1 MSVIVTVFNTGE
13 FLSKCLQSIINQTI
27 WNVMEL
33 VIINDGSSDH
43 SSEIIKEFVKQEPER
58 IISIHYAEN
67 QGVGNSRN
75 VGIAQ
80 SRGDYIGFVDSD
92 DWIANNMF
100 ELLYTKALD
109 GHDMVICD
117 YFSRYEDEDLTIPE
131 KGFSQDIFTQKQA
144 ILYAQVVP
152 WNKLYK
158 KELLQKIEYL
168 NIWYEDVASTPILIS
183 LADMPAYLNIPLYY
197 YKRSR
202 SGSIANSS
210 GPKVLD
216 ILRAWDRLIEHA
228 QLNNSFKEEILFF
241 VTKCINYYIDFKP
254 EYADHFWEYARK
266 HRELLS
272 GGEYNRKAVETKEI
286 RDLFGLFNMSTPMY
300 ATNNETK
307 DATKYPTNNETKY
320 ATKKKRALR
329 IIQVIS
335 PICSPVSAVDTAGT
349 EKMVYEITQE
359 LVKRGHRV
367 VLYAPKGSKVSAK
380 VVPFPKYF
388 EDRHLPAFIRKTRPS
403 KVDLIHDHTF
413 SSIVRLRKMGIPV
426 LPTHHLPTNIEF
438 HDSVYVSHAARKNA
452 GVKGLVVHNGI
463 NPDEY
468 EYSEGKDDYL
478 LFIGRILPD
487 KGVIHAIEVAER
499 NHQKLIIAGPI
510 KDEEYFRNILQPR
523 IDNNEN
529 IHYIGAVASKQKQE
543 LLKGAR
549 CVLFPSIWKEPFGLV
564 LIEAMISGTPV
575 LALNNGAALEVLEGF
590 PQLVCNSIDELAHKA
605 LHEPFPPPHVLREYV
620 LTKFTTATMVDQYIT
635 LYEQKINEF
644 MKRRVK
650 LKRLRGRRF
659 KLLRGRKLKLLRGRK
674 LKLLRGRKK
683 LKLLR
688 GRKKLKLLRGRKKL
702 KLLRRRTNL
711 KLLRRRKNIKLQ
723 RRTNLKLLGRK
734 KYFIKKKIKAKRS
747 VTKRIKS
754 RSNR

>member
-1 MSVIVTVFNTGE
+1 
-13 FLSKCLQSIINQTI
+13 
-27 WNVMEL
+27 MEL

-43 SSEIIKEFVKQEPER
+43 SSAIIKEFVKQEPER

-131 KGFSQDIFTQKQA
+131 KGFSQDVFTQKQA

-158 KELLQKIEYL
+158 KELLQKIQYL

-183 LADMPAYLNIPLYY
+183 LANLPAYLNIPLYY

-202 SGSIANSS
+202 PGSIANSS

-228 QLNNSFKEEILFF
+228 DLNNSFKEEILFF

-286 RDLFGLFNMSTPMY
+286 RDLFGIFNNSTPMH
-300 ATNNETK
+300 
-307 DATKYPTNNETKY
+307 ATKYETKY
-320 ATKKKRALR
+320 ATHKKRTLR

-335 PICSPVSAVDTAGT
+335 PICSPVSDVDSAGT

-413 SSIVRLRKMGIPV
+413 SSIVRLRKMGVPV
-426 LPTHHLPTNIEF
+426 LPTHHLPTNSEF
-438 HDSVYVSHAARKNA
+438 HDSVYVSHAARNNA
-452 GVKGLVVHNGI
+452 GVNGLVVHNGI

-510 KDEEYFRNILQPR
+510 KDEEYFRNILLPR
-523 IDNNEN
+523 INNNEK

-543 LLKGAR
+543 LLKRAR

-605 LHEPFPPPHVLREYV
+605 LHESFPPPHVLREYV
-620 LTKFTTATMVDQYIT
+620 LSKFTTSTMVDQYIT

-650 LKRLRGRRF
+650 LKLLRRRKFKLRRGRRF
-659 KLLRGRKLKLLRGRK
+659 KLVRGRKNLKR
-674 LKLLRGRKK
+674 
-683 LKLLR
+683 
-688 GRKKLKLLRGRKKL
+688 
-702 KLLRRRTNL
+702 LRRRKNLKLQRRRNL
-711 KLLRRRKNIKLQ
+711 KLLRRN
-723 RRTNLKLLGRK
+723 TKLLKRK
-734 KYFIKKKIKAKRS
+734 RYILKKKITAKRS
-747 VTKRIKS
+747 VTKRVKANK
-754 RSNR
+754 RSVRKQIRTTKRA

>member
-1 MSVIVTVFNTGE
+1 
-13 FLSKCLQSIINQTI
+13 
-27 WNVMEL
+27 MEL
-33 VIINDGSSDH
+33 VIINDGSADH

-58 IISIHYAEN
+58 IKSIHFAEN

-100 ELLYTKALD
+100 EMLYSKALD

-117 YFSRYEDEDLTIPE
+117 YFSRYEEEDLTIPE
-131 KGFSQDIFTQKQA
+131 KGYSQDIFTQKQA

-158 KELLQKIEYL
+158 KELLQKIQYL

-183 LADMPAYLNIPLYY
+183 LANAPAYLNIPLYY
-197 YKRSR
+197 YKRAR
-202 SGSIANSS
+202 AGSIANSS

-228 QLNNSFKEEILFF
+228 HSDYRFKEEILFF
-241 VTKCINYYIDFKP
+241 VTKCIDYYIGFKP
-254 EYADHFWEYARK
+254 EYADHFWAYARM

-286 RDLFGLFNMSTPMY
+286 RDLFGLFNTSTQKH
-300 ATNNETK
+300 ATQK
-307 DATKYPTNNETKY
+307 QATP
-320 ATKKKRALR
+320 KKRSLR

-335 PICSPVSAVDTAGT
+335 PICTPVSAVDTAGT
-349 EKMVYEITQE
+349 EKIVYEITQE

-367 VLYAPKGSKVSAK
+367 VLYAPKGSRVSAK
-380 VVPFPKYF
+380 LVPYPKYF

-413 SSIVRLRKMGIPV
+413 TSIVRLRKMGTPV
-426 LPTHHLPTNIEF
+426 LPTHHLPTNKAF
-438 HDSVYVSHAARKNA
+438 HDSVYVSHAARENVSA
-452 GVKGLVVHNGI
+452 NGQVVHNGI

-468 EYSEGKDDYL
+468 EYSEEKDDYL

-510 KDEEYFRNILQPR
+510 KDEAYFQNILRPR

-529 IHYIGAVASKQKQE
+529 IHYIGAVAGKQKQE
-543 LLKGAR
+543 LLKRAR
-549 CVLFPSIWKEPFGLV
+549 CVLFPSIWKEPFGIV

-575 LALNNGAALEVLEGF
+575 LALNNGAALEVLGGF

-605 LHEPFPPPHVLREYV
+605 LNESFPPSHVLREYV
-620 LTKFTTATMVDQYIT
+620 LNKFTTSTMVDQYIT

-650 LKRLRGRRF
+650 LK
-659 KLLRGRKLKLLRGRK
+659 LLRRRKLKLRRG
-674 LKLLRGRKK
+674 KK

-688 GRKKLKLLRGRKKL
+688 RKKL
-702 KLLRRRTNL
+702 KLLRRKRYILKKKKTTKRSVTN
-711 KLLRRRKNIKLQ
+711 RI
-723 RRTNLKLLGRK
+723 RRT
-734 KYFIKKKIKAKRS
+734 KRS
-747 VTKRIKS
+747 VTKRVRRPKRSVTKQIRRTKRSVRKQKS
-754 RSNR
+754 A

>member
-1 MSVIVTVFNTGE
+1 MNVYNSTKEEGEPILDSTEIISKKVGSTRPKISVIVTVYNTGE
-13 FLSKCLQSIINQTI
+13 FLSKCLQSIVNQTI

-33 VIINDGSSDH
+33 VIINDGSTDH
-43 SSEIIKEFVKQEPER
+43 SSAIIKEFVKKQPER
-58 IISIHYAEN
+58 IISIHFAEN

-100 ELLYTKALD
+100 EVLYTKALD

-131 KGFSQDIFTQKQA
+131 KGYAQDIFTQKQA

-158 KELLQKIEYL
+158 KELLQKIQYL

-183 LADMPAYLNIPLYY
+183 LANKPAYLNIPLYY

-202 SGSIANSS
+202 PGSIANSS

-216 ILRAWDRLIEHA
+216 ILRAWDRLIGHA
-228 QLNNSFKEEILFF
+228 HLNNGFKEEILFF
-241 VTKCINYYIDFKP
+241 VSKCINYYIDFKP

-286 RDLFGLFNMSTPMY
+286 RDLFGLFNKSTPMH
-300 ATNNETK
+300 
-307 DATKYPTNNETKY
+307 ATKNATKY
-320 ATKKKRALR
+320 ATPKKRSLR

-335 PICSPVSAVDTAGT
+335 PVCSPVSAVDTAGT
-349 EKMVYEITQE
+349 EKIVYEITQE
-359 LVKRGHRV
+359 LVKRGHKV
-367 VLYAPKGSKVSAK
+367 ILYAPKGSKVSAK
-380 VVPFPKYF
+380 LVPFPKYF

-413 SSIVRLRKMGIPV
+413 TSIVRLRKMGIPV
-426 LPTHHLPTNIEF
+426 LPTHHLPTNKEF
-438 HDSVYVSHAARKNA
+438 HDSVYVSRAARRNA
-452 GVKGLVVHNGI
+452 GANGQVVHNGI

-499 NHQKLIIAGPI
+499 NNQKLIIAGPI
-510 KDEEYFRNILQPR
+510 KDEEYFRNILVPR
-523 IDNNEN
+523 IDKNEN
-529 IHYIGAVASKQKQE
+529 IHYIGAVAGKQKQD
-543 LLKGAR
+543 LLKRAR

-575 LALNNGAALEVLEGF
+575 LALNNGAAIEVLEGF

-605 LHEPFPPPHVLREYV
+605 LKESFPPPHVLREYV
-620 LTKFTTATMVDQYIT
+620 LNKFTTSTMVDQYIT
-635 LYEQKINEF
+635 LYEQKINEL
-644 MKRRVK
+644 KRRRGT
-650 LKRLRGRRF
+650 LKRIRR
-659 KLLRGRKLKLLRGRK
+659 
-674 LKLLRGRKK
+674 RKK
-683 LKLLR
+683 IKLIR
-688 GRKKLKLLRGRKKL
+688 RKKIKLV
-702 KLLRRRTNL
+702 
-711 KLLRRRKNIKLQ
+711 RRRKNLKMI
-723 RRTNLKLLGRK
+723 RRKRPIL
-734 KYFIKKKIKAKRS
+734 KKKITAKRS
-747 VTKRIKS
+747 VTKRIRTIRRSVKKRKITRRS
-754 RSNR
+754 RGTKQKRA

>member
-1 MSVIVTVFNTGE
+1 
-13 FLSKCLQSIINQTI
+13 
-27 WNVMEL
+27 MEL

-92 DWIANNMF
+92 DWIANNMY

-131 KGFSQDIFTQKQA
+131 KGYSQDVFTQKQA

-158 KELLQKIEYL
+158 KELLQKIQYL

-183 LADMPAYLNIPLYY
+183 LANIPAYLNTPLYY
-197 YKRSR
+197 YRRSR
-202 SGSIANSS
+202 PGSIANSS

-228 QLNNSFKEEILFF
+228 HLNNSFKEEILFF

-254 EYADHFWEYARK
+254 EYADHFWEYARQ

-286 RDLFGLFNMSTPMY
+286 RDLFGLFNKSTPMH
-300 ATNNETK
+300 ETK
-307 DATKYPTNNETKY
+307 HITKY
-320 ATKKKRALR
+320 ATPKKRSLS

-335 PICSPVSAVDTAGT
+335 PVCSPVSAVDTAGT
-349 EKMVYEITQE
+349 EKIVYEITQE
-359 LVKRGHRV
+359 LVKRGHKV

-380 VVPFPKYF
+380 LVPFPKYF

-426 LPTHHLPTNIEF
+426 LPTHHLPTNKEF
-438 HDSVYVSHAARKNA
+438 HDSVYVSRTARGNA
-452 GVKGLVVHNGI
+452 GAKGQVVHNGI

-499 NHQKLIIAGPI
+499 NNQKLIIAGPI
-510 KDEEYFRNILQPR
+510 KDEEYFRNILVPR

-529 IHYIGAVASKQKQE
+529 IHYIGAVAGKQKQD
-543 LLKGAR
+543 LLKRAR

-605 LHEPFPPPHVLREYV
+605 LHESFPPPHVLREYV
-620 LTKFTTATMVDQYIT
+620 LTKFTTSTMVDQYIT

-650 LKRLRGRRF
+650 LKLLRRKFKRLRRRKF
-659 KLLRGRKLKLLRGRK
+659 KLLRRRKNLKLV
-674 LKLLRGRKK
+674 RGRKK
-683 LKLLR
+683 LKLIR
-688 GRKKLKLLRGRKKL
+688 GRKNLKP
-702 KLLRRRTNL
+702 LRRRKNL
-711 KLLRRRKNIKLQ
+711 KLLRRN
-723 RRTNLKLLGRK
+723 NLKLLRRK
-734 KYFIKKKIKAKRS
+734 RYILKKKITAKRS
-747 VTKRIKS
+747 VTKRIKANK
-754 RSNR
+754 RSVRKQIRTTKRA

>member
-1 MSVIVTVFNTGE
+1 MSVIVPVFNTGE

-27 WNVMEL
+27 WSVMEL

-131 KGFSQDIFTQKQA
+131 KGYAQDIFTQKQA

-183 LADMPAYLNIPLYY
+183 LANMPAYLNIPLYY

-202 SGSIANSS
+202 PGSIANSS

-241 VTKCINYYIDFKP
+241 VTKCINFYIDFKP
-254 EYADHFWEYARK
+254 EYAEHFWEYARK

-272 GGEYNRKAVETKEI
+272 VGEYNRQAVETNEI
-286 RDLFGLFNMSTPMY
+286 RDLFGLFNQSTPIY
-300 ATNNETK
+300 ATNQNETK
-307 DATKYPTNNETKY
+307 NDTKNETRNIPKYAAKY
-320 ATKKKRALR
+320 ATQKKRTLS

-359 LVKRGHRV
+359 LVKRGHKV

-543 LLKGAR
+543 LLKRAR

-650 LKRLRGRRF
+650 LKRLRGRKF
-659 KLLRGRKLKLLRGRK
+659 KLLRGRKLKR
-674 LKLLRGRKK
+674 
-683 LKLLR
+683 
-688 GRKKLKLLRGRKKL
+688 LRGRKKL

-723 RRTNLKLLGRK
+723 RRTNLKGRK

-747 VTKRIKS
+747 VTKRIKA

>member
-1 MSVIVTVFNTGE
+1 
-13 FLSKCLQSIINQTI
+13 
-27 WNVMEL
+27 MEL
-33 VIINDGSSDH
+33 VIINDGSTDH

-80 SRGDYIGFVDSD
+80 SSGDYIGFVDSD

-100 ELLYTKALD
+100 EVLYTKALD

-152 WNKLYK
+152 WNKIYK
-158 KELLQKIEYL
+158 KELLQKIQYL

-183 LADMPAYLNIPLYY
+183 LADLPAYLNIPLYY

-202 SGSIANSS
+202 PGSIANSS

-216 ILRAWDRLIEHA
+216 ILRAWDRLIEHTH
-228 QLNNSFKEEILFF
+228 LNNSFREEILFF

-286 RDLFGLFNMSTPMY
+286 RDLFGLFNKSTPMY
-300 ATNNETK
+300 ATKYETK
-307 DATKYPTNNETKY
+307 YETKY
-320 ATKKKRALR
+320 ATPKKRTLR

-335 PICSPVSAVDTAGT
+335 PVCSPVSADDTAGT
-349 EKMVYEITQE
+349 EKVVYEITQE
-359 LVKRGHRV
+359 LVKRGHKV

-380 VVPFPKYF
+380 LIPFPKYF

-413 SSIVRLRKMGIPV
+413 TSIVRLRKMGIPV
-426 LPTHHLPTNIEF
+426 IPTHHLPTNKEF
-438 HDSVYVSHAARKNA
+438 RDSVYVSHAARENA
-452 GVKGLVVHNGI
+452 SAKGLVVHNGI

-468 EYSEGKDDYL
+468 MYSEEKDDYL

-510 KDEEYFRNILQPR
+510 KDEEYFRNILLPR
-523 IDNNEN
+523 INNNEN
-529 IHYIGAVASKQKQE
+529 IQYIGAVAGKLKQE
-543 LLKGAR
+543 LLKRAR

-575 LALNNGAALEVLEGF
+575 LALNNGAVLEVLEGF

-605 LHEPFPPPHVLREYV
+605 LYESFPPSHVLREYV
-620 LTKFTTATMVDQYIT
+620 LNKFTTSTMVDQYIT
-635 LYEQKINEF
+635 LYEQKINEL
-644 MKRRVK
+644 KRRRV
-650 LKRLRGRRF
+650 
-659 KLLRGRKLKLLRGRK
+659 
-674 LKLLRGRKK
+674 
-683 LKLLR
+683 
-688 GRKKLKLLRGRKKL
+688 KL
-702 KLLRRRTNL
+702 KLLRRRKNL
-711 KLLRRRKNIKLQ
+711 KLLRRRKN
-723 RRTNLKLLGRK
+723 LKLLRRK
-734 KYFIKKKIKAKRS
+734 RSILKKKITAKRS
-747 VTKRIKS
+747 VTKRIRTTRGRVTKQMKTTK
-754 RSNR
+754 RRVTKQIKTTKRRVTKRMKTTKRRVTKQKRA